1 MFAATLLFPKSKCQS
16 SVAKTIFF
24 EQIKENHFQV
34 KNFDRFFEILKE
46 QKIDD
51 LRCGFNTAGILFL
64 YRFGRHPE
72 SWTKSVLI
80 NQNVC
85 LCCQGILERGGRMA
99 FPKLCLGTVP
109 KKFGTVPKNLE
120 RLPKKP
126 RWKLRRMRFP
136 KYFPRSWLLQFFF
149 NLYKKLVVTN
159 LDY

>member
-72 SWTKSVLI
+72 S
-80 NQNVC
+80 
-85 LCCQGILERGGRMA
+85 
-99 FPKLCLGTVP
+99 
-109 KKFGTVPKNLE
+109 
-120 RLPKKP
+120 
-126 RWKLRRMRFP
+126 
-136 KYFPRSWLLQFFF
+136 
-149 NLYKKLVVTN
+149 
-159 LDY
+159 